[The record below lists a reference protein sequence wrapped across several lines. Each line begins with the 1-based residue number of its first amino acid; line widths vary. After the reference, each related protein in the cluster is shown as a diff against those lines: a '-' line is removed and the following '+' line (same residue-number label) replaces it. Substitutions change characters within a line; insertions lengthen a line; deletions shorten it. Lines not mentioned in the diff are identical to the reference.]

1 MKKEGSKQQRNT
13 LGTVRRM
20 LNYITIYWQMKVT
33 VALIILATILDVL
46 TPTLIGD
53 IIDLVGSI
61 ATTGKIPAIVG
72 LSGLIYQI
80 FIPIATLVSGAFQ
93 VVFNFA
99 VLGVFSIS
107 LVVIA
112 SLTGFLNYLQRYA
125 LAYVSQKA
133 SFELRDDIYNALLDQ
148 SFSFY
153 DQQRTGQI
161 MSRATGDVD
170 EVQRFFGF
178 GINMVLS
185 SVLLFALVIYS
196 LLSMDWKLALLSL
209 AFIPVMLF
217 TTTKFASQMGPLWAK
232 IRNQLGGITSA
243 VQENLMGIRV
253 VKGFA
258 REDYEEMKFKA
269 VCESYFKINLE
280 GTKLRSFYLPLATL
294 ISSMSAVLIVWYGGG
309 QVINKVI
316 TVGSLVTF
324 YFYITR
330 LAQPIRMIGFILT
343 MFQRATASAER
354 VFDIIDAKSLV
365 SDKEG
370 AIELKTVKGQIL
382 FKDVWFGY
390 DKDNI
395 VLKNINLDVKPG
407 ETIAILGAT
416 GSGKSSIINLIPR
429 FYDVTKGSITIDG
442 YDVRDVTLNSLRKQI
457 GIVRQDPFIFSSTI
471 KENIAY
477 GVEHTTQQAIEA
489 AAKEAKIHDFIASLP
504 KGYDTS
510 VGERGVTLSGGQK
523 QRIAIARA
531 LLKEP
536 KILILD
542 DSTSS
547 VDTQTEF
554 EIQQALE
561 ELFENRTTFIITQRL
576 SSVRKADY
584 IVVLEKGEIEEEGTH
599 EQLIAKKGAYYRLYQ
614 TQIAGEEETSKER

>member
-1 MKKEGSKQQRNT
+1 MKKEGGKQQRNT

-33 VALIILATILDVL
+33 IVLIILGTMLDVI

-53 IIDLVGSI
+53 IIDLVGSV
-61 ATTGKIPAIVG
+61 ATTGKIPAVVG

-80 FIPIATLVSGAFQ
+80 FIPIATLVSGTFQ

-107 LVVIA
+107 LVIIA
-112 SLTGFLNYLQRYA
+112 SLTGILNYLQRYI

-185 SVLLFALVIYS
+185 SALLFVLVIYS
-196 LLSMDWKLALLSL
+196 LLSMDWKLALLSS

-232 IRNQLGGITSA
+232 IRNQLGSITSA

-269 VCESYFKINLE
+269 ECESYFKRNLE

-294 ISSMSAVLIVWYGGG
+294 ISSMSGVLIVWYGGG
-309 QVINKVI
+309 QVINQVI

-324 YFYITR
+324 YFYIAR
-330 LAQPIRMIGFILT
+330 IAQPIRMIGFILT

-370 AIELKTVKGQIL
+370 AIELKAVKGHIL

-395 VLKNINLDVKPG
+395 ILKNINLDVKPG

-442 YDVRDVTLNSLRKQI
+442 HDVRDVTLNSLRKQI
-457 GIVRQDPFIFSSTI
+457 GIVRQDPFIFSSTL

-477 GVEHTTQQAIEA
+477 GVEHATQQAIEA
-489 AAKEAKIHDFIASLP
+489 AAKEAKINDFISSLP
-504 KGYDTS
+504 KGYDTR

-599 EQLIAKKGAYYRLYQ
+599 EQLIAKKGAYHRLYQ
-614 TQIAGEEETSKER
+614 TQIAGEEETSKEK